1 MHTLF
6 VDIAKCNA
14 ICYNNVI
21 IQLNGGTIMIKI
33 TNDIYYIG
41 VNDHN
46 IDLFEGQYVVPNGM
60 AYNSYIILD
69 EKIAVFDTVDG
80 NFGDEWLGK
89 ISEVLGD
96 RSPDYLIVQHME
108 PDHSA
113 NIEKFVKKY
122 PDAVIVGNAKT
133 FTMIANFF
141 EELDIGDKKLTVKDG
156 EKLSLGK
163 HELTFVFAPMVHWP
177 EVMFTYDSSDKVL
190 FSADAF
196 GKFGALD
203 TEEDWACEA
212 RRYYFGIVGKY
223 GAQVQAVLKKAAALD
238 ISVICPLH
246 GPVLSE
252 DLSYYLGL
260 YNTWSSYGVESEG
273 VFIAY
278 TSVYGNTK
286 KAAELLAQKLNEKCC
301 PKTVIADLARE
312 DMAEAVEDAF
322 RYGKIVLATTTY
334 NADIFPFMKQFICEL
349 TERNYQNRT
358 IGIIENGS
366 WASTAAKVIKGMFE
380 KSKNVTFAE
389 NVVSIKSAVKQ
400 DNIAQIEALADELV
414 K

>member
-1 MHTLF
+1 
-6 VDIAKCNA
+6 
-14 ICYNNVI
+14 
-21 IQLNGGTIMIKI
+21 MIKI

-252 DLSYYLGL
+252 DLPYYLGL

-273 VFIAY
+273 VVIAY

-286 KAAELLAQKLNEKCC
+286 KAVELLADKLTVLGC
-301 PKTVIADLARE
+301 PKVTVTDLARD

-322 RYGKIVLATTTY
+322 RYGKLVLATTTY
-334 NADIFPFMKQFICEL
+334 NGDIFPFMKTFIEHL
-349 TERNYQNRT
+349 TERGYRNRT
-358 IGIIENGS
+358 IGLIENGS
-366 WASTAAKVIKGMFE
+366 WAPTAAKTMLKMFE
-380 KSKNVTFAE
+380 GSKNLTFTDTTVT
-389 NVVSIKSAVKQ
+389 IKSAV
-400 DNIAQIEALADELV
+400 NTENEAQIAALAEELC